1 MPDLIAEGGPAACR
15 QGSLDSPFGAPGV
28 LASPYDYTIPEDR
41 TGQVVFTDSA
51 QSGGYAPSQLD
62 AEMAGLI
69 SEGVVGERPSGKM
82 SLMTDRISS
91 QFVIPEDAPPEE
103 VCALSA
109 QALPVALTQ

>member
-1 MPDLIAEGGPAACR
+1 MVADGDPAARR
-15 QGSLDSPFGAPGV
+15 QASLDSPFGAPGV

-41 TGQVVFTDSA
+41 TGQVIFADSA
-51 QSGGYAPSQLD
+51 QPGGHAPTQLD

-69 SEGVVGERPSGKM
+69 SEGVVGERPSDKM

-103 VCALSA
+103 VRALTPQALSG
-109 QALPVALTQ
+109 ALTY